1 MEQNEFGN
9 DILTLVDEEGVE
21 HSLEVLDAMDFEDG
35 HYLAMV
41 PVFEE
46 SEELLDDM
54 GELVILK
61 AAGEEED
68 SYLEPIED
76 EDEFNKVAEIFMDR
90 LKDTF
95 EFKTNTCEKNP
106 CCIRY
111 CRHFIIQHLL
121 FGRAILL

>member
-21 HSLEVLDAMDFEDG
+21 HSFEVLDAMDFEDG

-76 EDEFNKVAEIFMDR
+76 EDEFNKVAEIFMDS

-95 EFKTNTCEKNP
+95 EFED
-106 CCIRY
+106 
-111 CRHFIIQHLL
+111 
-121 FGRAILL
+121 

>member
-9 DILTLVDEEGVE
+9 DILTLVDDEGVE
-21 HSLEVLDAMDFEDG
+21 HSFEVLDAMDFEDG

-95 EFKTNTCEKNP
+95 EFED
-106 CCIRY
+106 
-111 CRHFIIQHLL
+111 
-121 FGRAILL
+121 

>member
-21 HSLEVLDAMDFEDG
+21 HSFEVLDAMDFEGG

-41 PVFEE
+41 PVFDE

-61 AAGEEED
+61 SSDEEEEG
-68 SYLEPIED
+68 YLEPIES
-76 EDEFNKVAEIFMDR
+76 EEEFNKVAEIFMDR

-95 EFKTNTCEKNP
+95 DFED
-106 CCIRY
+106 
-111 CRHFIIQHLL
+111 
-121 FGRAILL
+121 

>member
-1 MEQNEFGN
+1 
-9 DILTLVDEEGVE
+9 
-21 HSLEVLDAMDFEDG
+21 
-35 HYLAMV
+35 
-41 PVFEE
+41 
-46 SEELLDDM
+46 M

-95 EFKTNTCEKNP
+95 EFED
-106 CCIRY
+106 
-111 CRHFIIQHLL
+111 
-121 FGRAILL
+121 

>member
-21 HSLEVLDAMDFEDG
+21 HSFEVLDAMDFEDG

-54 GELVILK
+54 GELVTSKPLGKKKTAIWSPLRTRMSSTKSLK
-61 AAGEEED
+61 SLWTA
-68 SYLEPIED
+68 
-76 EDEFNKVAEIFMDR
+76 
-90 LKDTF
+90 
-95 EFKTNTCEKNP
+95 
-106 CCIRY
+106 
-111 CRHFIIQHLL
+111 
-121 FGRAILL
+121 

>member
-1 MEQNEFGN
+1 MKKAWS
-9 DILTLVDEEGVE
+9 IPSRCWTLWI
-21 HSLEVLDAMDFEDG
+21 SKMATTWPWSR
-35 HYLAMV
+35 YLRN
-41 PVFEE
+41 PK
-46 SEELLDDM
+46 DDM

-95 EFKTNTCEKNP
+95 EFED
-106 CCIRY
+106 
-111 CRHFIIQHLL
+111 
-121 FGRAILL
+121 